1 VLPLLVLAPLAALF
15 LLNLPFKG
23 LGRGLLGG
31 VVLGLAVA
39 QLALVILNPEW
50 LGEGY
55 GAPWDV
61 LKFGLS
67 LDHLGRVLLVSI
79 GMVVVSAVLVGHF
92 TLGEDH
98 QYRSFVNLML
108 VALIG
113 MNGTVLLSDLFSLYV
128 FVEITSVASFVLIAL
143 ERGKLASEGALKYL
157 LMSAVAATMLLAA
170 VALFVIYAGSTNFEV
185 VKRALADTA
194 SPARPVAMLA
204 MALYLGGL
212 FIKAGLVPFHGWL
225 PAAYSTAPAS
235 VSVFLAGIATKAGG
249 VYALLRLSAYVF
261 GPIEPLGKVLLLVG
275 VVSIFVGAIAALG
288 QTDLKRML
296 AYSSISQVGYIVLAL
311 GCGTPLA
318 LAGAAFHVFNH
329 ATFKALLFSNSA
341 AVESRLG
348 TTDMTRMGGLGKQ
361 MPVTG
366 VTSLIALL
374 STAGIPPFSGFWS
387 KLLIVIALYNA
398 GHDGYALLA
407 ILGSLFTLG
416 YFLVMERTA
425 FFGKPPAEMEKVT
438 EARPG
443 LLVPAILLT
452 LVTVGVGVCFPFL
465 LDSFLLLGRGLAW

>member
-1 VLPLLVLAPLAALF
+1 LLVLAPLAALF
-15 LLNLPFKG
+15 LLNLPLKG
-23 LGRGLLGG
+23 LGRGLFGA
-31 VVLGLAVA
+31 VALGLAVA
-39 QLALVILNPEW
+39 QVLLVILNPES
-50 LGEGY
+50 LGESY

-61 LKFGLS
+61 LNFGLS
-67 LDHLGRVLLVSI
+67 LDHLGRVLLLSI
-79 GMVVVSAVLVGHF
+79 GMVVATALLVGEF
-92 TLGEDH
+92 TLGDDH
-98 QYRSFVNLML
+98 QHRSFVNLIL

-113 MNGTVLLSDLFSLYV
+113 MNGTVLLTDLFSLYV

-157 LMSAVAATMLLAA
+157 LMSAVAAVMMLSGI
-170 VALFVIYAGSTNFEV
+170 ALFIVCCYSTNFDV
-185 VKRALADTA
+185 IKRFMLDTA
-194 SPARPVAMLA
+194 NPYRSVGMAA

-225 PAAYSTAPAS
+225 PAAYSTAPAG

-261 GPIEPLGKVLLLVG
+261 VPNEPLGKLLLVVG
-275 VVSIFVGAIAALG
+275 TISIFAGAFAALG

-296 AYSSISQVGYIVLAL
+296 SYSSISQVGYIVLAL

-329 ATFKALLFSNSA
+329 ATFKALLFTNSA

-366 VTSLIALL
+366 VTSLVALL

-387 KLLIVIALYNA
+387 KFVIVVALWQA
-398 GHDGYALLA
+398 GHPRYALLA
-407 ILGSLFTLG
+407 VLGSVLTLG
-416 YFLVMERTA
+416 YFLIMERTA

-452 LVTVGVGVCFPFL
+452 LVTVGTGVCFPFL
-465 LDSFLLLGRGLAW
+465 LDSFLLLGRGLPW